1 MQVADNSQ
9 TATSAT
15 LGGKAT
21 RAVTM
26 VEDASFFMMLS
37 SNLYSNQR
45 LAVVREI
52 LCNAWDAHIE
62 AGTTDKP
69 IYVTINEHRDL
80 IIMDSGTGIHDD
92 FIEVVYGTY
101 GGSTKKND
109 TKTTGGFGLGSKSP
123 WAYTE
128 SFRVTSEHNGV
139 KTVYNM
145 ARTCI
150 ENDGKPGIL
159 PVVGNLPTDRS
170 GLTVEFRLDEED
182 IDEIDE
188 YIRAI
193 SKHGDMNVHYLNETD
208 HATATMLDRLDMSHE
223 PGSYNLDAEEW
234 HYSYMGNHRIYVRY
248 GAVIY
253 PALRTPGTE
262 KALEVIENFM
272 DVVGYR
278 RILVQAA
285 PSTLALTPSREALSS
300 QKMTENGIV
309 DICVNLVDQIEKEI
323 LEQIPDQMEQLRV
336 YISRYNYGE
345 MFGQKVDFWSN
356 IRRNVVQRYVRSR
369 LGKDVRTKY
378 HPIMWAEMNKG
389 FYNHFKANYPR
400 EQARWLIKRN
410 NEILNQKKSKHHQA
424 QYLLAQKFSE
434 QYLTKP
440 IGKVL
445 ANLNLSAKSLMMV
458 GIGRWHNDIRKDQF
472 GYHLDKIHL
481 VGAMIKK
488 KRIFIT
494 TRTKE
499 IARTIRDFHN
509 DNVSSGRS
517 EMVYKVSNKA
527 GEKDAVIAVF
537 SKAGYEV
544 IDLTA
549 NHHWDTVGQE
559 ALRAKKKREIEKK
572 AGIAVVA
579 KTASANILFS
589 LANAYDN
596 NNKKVLIGSE
606 VERCINPK
614 YVTEKPLFYFEQN
627 ECKTNGKLGD
637 FTYIDFLSFDE
648 RIHGIIVRNGIERNM
663 AVKRGAIHGDV
674 YFRDRFV
681 AKVLSPEFTKYKS
694 KLRKPDISYKHYV
707 SSSDLKLLRLLGVT
721 TPGYSKLVFN
731 KELEKYIELLDSCYP
746 QTMWHRGEITPEQ
759 ADALTEVAKLRL
771 EELPFIKR
779 IKAIKSDRLIKRIG
793 NSEQLLKFLTTMPE
807 RKSALK
813 SLVLSA
819 LKTGKPSDE

>member
-26 VEDASFFMMLS
+26 VEDASLFMMLS

-62 AGTTDKP
+62 AGTIDKP
-69 IYVTINEHRDL
+69 IYVTINENCDL

-92 FIEVVYGTY
+92 FIEVVYGIY

-170 GLTVEFRLDEED
+170 GLTVEFRLDEND
-182 IDEIDE
+182 VDEIDE

-193 SKHGDMNVHYLNETD
+193 AKHGDMNVRYLNERD
-208 HATATMLDRLDMSHE
+208 HATPTMLERLGMSDE

-323 LEQIPDQMEQLRV
+323 LEQIPDQMEQLRL
-336 YISRYNYGE
+336 YISKYDYRE
-345 MFGQKVDFWSN
+345 MFGNTVDFWSN
-356 IRRNVVQRYVRSR
+356 IRNSVVQRYVRSK

-378 HPIMWAEMNKG
+378 YPILWAEMNKG

-400 EQARWLIKRN
+400 EQARFLIREN
-410 NEILNQKKSKHHQA
+410 NAILNQKKSKYHQA
-424 QYLLAQKFSE
+424 QYLLAQEFSQ
-434 QYLTKP
+434 QYLSKP
-440 IGKVL
+440 IGKIL
-445 ANLNLSAKSLMMV
+445 AGLKLSAKSLMMV
-458 GIGRWHNDIRKDQF
+458 SVGRWNGNIHKNQF
-472 GYHLDKIHL
+472 GYHLDKLHL
-481 VGAMIKK
+481 VGDMVKR
-488 KRIFIT
+488 KRIFVT
-494 TRTKE
+494 TRVKE
-499 IARTIRDFHN
+499 ITKTIRDYHN
-509 DNVSSGRS
+509 NNVSAGKT

-527 GEKDAVIAVF
+527 GEKDAVIAAF
-537 SKAGYEV
+537 SKQGYEV

-549 NHHWDTVGQE
+549 NHHWDTVAQDIVD
-559 ALRAKKKREIEKK
+559 AKRKREAQKK
-572 AGIAVVA
+572 FGVVVEVKA
-579 KTASANILFS
+579 PSVNILFS
-589 LANAYDN
+589 LANAYNDS
-596 NNKKVLIGSE
+596 NKKVLIGSD

-614 YVTEKPLFYFEQN
+614 HVTEKPLFYFEQN

-637 FTYIDFLSFDE
+637 FTYIDFLSLDE
-648 RIHGIIVRNGIERNM
+648 RLNGIIVRNGIERNM

-681 AKVLSPEFTKYKS
+681 AKVLSPEFAKYKS

-779 IKAIKSDRLIKRIG
+779 IKAIKSDRLINRIG